1 MDPKR
6 TAASPTTTP
15 VDSSI
20 AWTKGSVI
28 DTVLG
33 SRVVESGAV
42 EEGIGVV
49 VDPMNSSSDPLMQ
62 TVARIDVASTE
73 ATMEAQT

>member
-1 MDPKR
+1 M
-6 TAASPTTTP
+6 
-15 VDSSI
+15 
-20 AWTKGSVI
+20 I

-62 TVARIDVASTE
+62 TVARIDIASTK
-73 ATMEAQT
+73 ATMEAQTQAAAVQNLPRLLMYNW

>member
-1 MDPKR
+1 M
-6 TAASPTTTP
+6 
-15 VDSSI
+15 
-20 AWTKGSVI
+20 I

-49 VDPMNSSSDPLMQ
+49 VDPMNSSTDPLTQAAAVQNLPRLLMYN
-62 TVARIDVASTE
+62 
-73 ATMEAQT
+73 

>member
-1 MDPKR
+1 M
-6 TAASPTTTP
+6 
-15 VDSSI
+15 
-20 AWTKGSVI
+20 I

-73 ATMEAQT
+73 ATMEVQTHAAAVQNLPRLLMYNW

>member
-1 MDPKR
+1 M
-6 TAASPTTTP
+6 
-15 VDSSI
+15 
-20 AWTKGSVI
+20 I